1 MGKVPG
7 HYSRFLEK
15 HPEVASA
22 YRKLSQAVAED
33 GPLDPKTCALIKLG
47 MSVAANREGAS
58 HSHTRKAIEAG
69 ATPDEIRHAVL
80 QGTTTLGFPQ
90 MMAGLAWVED
100 VLAGSGSNA
109 KE

>member
-47 MSVAANREGAS
+47 MSVAANREALRTA
-58 HSHTRKAIEAG
+58 TRARRSKQARLPTKS
-69 ATPDEIRHAVL
+69 ATPCCRAPPRWA
-80 QGTTTLGFPQ
+80 FRR
-90 MMAGLAWVED
+90 
-100 VLAGSGSNA
+100 
-109 KE
+109 